1 MLLMDGD
8 IIPEDI
14 LGGHLTSFPTEQSS
28 TQVEEADEEVREQ
41 GRQNSSVIRL
51 NDGNSETDSKRI
63 NQNMFMNLNN
73 PATDDERGLE
83 APPSIQQSETNS
95 LNSSIKSSVP
105 SIITNLSY
113 TTKNLNASKKSVNT
127 GHGGLRLSTFEPMSS
142 ISSVPSAVNVG
153 QQNTSRPPSIINSTR
168 GLIPNRNPANFSAMD
183 IEQKSMPIAI
193 NRHPATSNHRYD
205 DDNASQIS
213 TSSLATSFSKSFL
226 FGFLNNKKKDVLKS
240 GGLISKE
247 YWMKDET
254 STECF
259 SCGRLFTTFRRKHHC
274 RICGQIFCSSCTMLI
289 SGVKF
294 NHNGKMRVCKTC
306 LSFATEYNDS
316 SDESSI
322 MEESYI
328 EPTHSHENNITNDQ
342 ESILPST
349 PIEDNNMP
357 FVAAPTPPPR
367 MAIPATRKGE
377 SVEIPVSRSFNS
389 RFSSIHTTNFGRRKN
404 LERKQ
409 TYHGPSQRSMLDTHN
424 NNGFNFNNNGNSSI
438 LFKSNTSETS
448 FADYVNTH
456 NANNSTFN
464 FSNHDQID
472 DTENHTDTASLDH
485 QYSDSEDEGS
495 MSLYAALHLDKSDI
509 PEQSR
514 IETRTRLARSNT
526 RSLDRAQAS
535 LLRMKTRRKSKSVSR
550 PANNNTAQSL
560 LRINDSENYSTINQS
575 SPDASKSVSF
585 ITTKEQVT
593 PKYNSELNDV
603 SVLHLKNLLHQGL
616 QDSEV
621 PELEEW
627 EKILSSILKTT
638 ETVEYNVRAGDNM
651 DIRQYIKLK
660 RLAGGKLTD
669 SQSVDGVI
677 FSKNFALKTMPR
689 HISNPRIA
697 LIMFPL
703 EYMKTEQHFMSMEPV
718 LAQEKEYLN
727 KLVGRIVALNP
738 DVVFVGASVSG
749 LALKLL
755 DEAGIAVASNMK
767 PQVVERIARMTQ
779 ADIVISMD
787 KLALNLKLGTCGS
800 LDVKTFAYKNITKT
814 FMFLTGCDH
823 RLGCTIM
830 LRGGDGELLRRIKD
844 TTEFMLY
851 ALSNLKLETAFYR
864 DNFIYLSLDFYS
876 KMITEVS
883 ETNGNYGAKFLD
895 SMNKRILSTSPTVKF
910 DPPILLSQ
918 TRQIE
923 QKLDRAKLE
932 LEQVKNS
939 KTTSELNFTDLEIDL
954 DTLRVSNLDL
964 LRIFNY
970 SSNKKVEFLEE
981 SFNIRARQ
989 WELFSS
995 FAPDLLDPSKHQNI
1009 VFLYSMVSTNTAT
1022 PCIGPHPLQIDFY
1035 WDNDMTLG
1043 QYVEHL
1049 IYSANT
1055 SCFEGCGGSLQEHYR
1070 SYVHGGGKVD
1080 VMVEKFQSRIPTL
1093 QNVILTWSY
1102 CKQCGHTSPF
1112 LPMSE
1117 TTWKFSFGKYLE
1129 LLFWSK
1135 KNSSTNLGNCSHD
1148 FAKDHIKYFS
1158 LNDLTVRME
1167 YSTVDLLEL
1176 IVPRT
1181 KASWKP
1187 NIDIKL
1193 KIELRSLI
1201 EDKSR
1206 NFFNSVLARLN
1217 RVKVDSISNDKM
1229 EAGHKR
1235 VEELK
1240 EKVARE
1246 ETEVTGMI
1254 SRIYYETEV
1263 VEHLRLN
1270 SVLRFVQDLSVEWD
1284 LEFVEF
1290 ENDFLPT
1297 EKDIARITAVQLK
1310 RFFMDNTDEKPTSAQ
1325 VKPHTAIDESQGQ
1338 AVDDSDESDNDQ
1350 EKINE
1355 DSKIE
1360 AEDRGNDGPNG
1371 HLIEKPKGFR
1381 TRSDSSLLVSSSAS
1395 GGKSSPRHGKV
1406 LEKVN
1411 IMEKLLSEQD
1421 PRRVVSTGSS
1431 DLQKLK
1437 SAGAPIGHHGKS
1449 LSTVSV
1455 GASSLLSTPSK
1466 VDKEKSSSFSA
1477 DVEERSNSQ
1486 LQTPSHEHA
1495 PFFSTSVSPTK
1506 GEFPKSVKSN
1516 SGRPNFGISAKDL
1529 EVQLKEGRQKSTS
1542 STSSFKSNDH
1552 TREDSKV
1559 MKLTNYFDQIHFET
1573 LSKEFEMQREKERLK
1588 LIQNRYKAAPV
1599 ASSKPIVEI
1608 YKNVRDAVEEEDQ
1621 TGAEQQVNEE
1631 TCNTSKRLEK
1641 FEKDITNKR
1650 SVLEDG
1656 LKDGNLKAEIPQTE
1670 RVSLMK
1676 TLTNFWADRSATL
1689 WKPLEYPLAS
1699 TEHIFVDSD
1708 VIVREDEPSSL
1719 IAFCLSSSDYVQKIR
1734 FIRENLVKEGDT
1746 VITTNSTGEA
1756 EGEGE
1761 EQAVEEA
1768 GAATM
1773 EKGSTPNFKPKK
1785 NVIDLESIML
1795 KKTAV
1800 HLKYQFQEG
1809 GSLMSCKI
1817 FFAEQFDAFRRKCG
1831 LDDNFVQSLSRC
1843 IKWDSAGGKS
1853 GSAFLKTL
1861 DDRLVIKELSNAELD
1876 SFVKFAPSYFEY
1888 MAQALFH
1895 DLPTVIAKIFGFY
1908 QIQIKNPINGKNF
1921 KMDVLIME
1929 NLFYDRRTSRIFDLK
1944 GSMRNRHV
1952 EKTGK
1957 ENEVLLDENM
1967 VEYIY
1972 ESPLF
1977 VREYDKKL
1985 LRASLWNDTLFL
1997 AKMNVMDY
2005 SLVIGIDEEKK
2016 TLIVG
2021 IIDCIR
2027 TFTWDKKLESWVKEK
2042 GLVGGGTKEP
2052 TVVTPRQYKN
2062 RFREAM
2068 DRYILIV
2075 PDCWYQGSNH
2085 G

>member
-1 MLLMDGD
+1 MNNE

-14 LGGHLTSFPTEQSS
+14 LSGRLMSFES
-28 TQVEEADEEVREQ
+28 TQEKHMEEPSEEPMRHNNPPVIP
-41 GRQNSSVIRL
+41 QNQ
-51 NDGNSETDSKRI
+51 NDTNQEATGKRI
-63 NQNMFMNLNN
+63 NENMFMNLNN
-73 PATDDERGLE
+73 PATDDERGVDG
-83 APPSIQQSETNS
+83 PPSMPISDANS
-95 LNSSIKSSVP
+95 LNSSVKSSVP
-105 SIITNLSY
+105 SVVTNLSAA
-113 TTKNLNASKKSVNT
+113 TQGQSGLKKTVNT
-127 GHGGLRLSTFEPMSS
+127 GSGGLRLSTFEPAST
-142 ISSVPSAVNVG
+142 ISNIPSAVHVV
-153 QQNTSRPPSIINSTR
+153 QQTSSRPPSIINNR
-168 GLIPNRNPANFSAMD
+168 GAVPNRTPNAFRPAD
-183 IEQKSMPIAI
+183 ISEHKTMPLAI
-193 NRHPATSNHRYD
+193 NRHNHPTSHHRYD
-205 DDNASQIS
+205 DDNISTIS

-226 FGFLNNKKKDVLKS
+226 FGFLNNKKKDAMKQGS
-240 GGLISKE
+240 LISKE

-274 RICGQIFCSSCTMLI
+274 RICGQIFCSNCTVLI
-289 SGVKF
+289 SGEKF
-294 NHNGKMRVCKTC
+294 NHSGKMRVCKTC

-328 EPTHSHENNITNDQ
+328 EPTHSHENNNNNDQ

-349 PIEDNNMP
+349 PIEDSNMP
-357 FVAAPTPPPR
+357 FVTAPTPPPR

-389 RFSSIHTTNFGRRKN
+389 RISSIHTTNFGRRKN
-404 LERKQ
+404 LERKS
-409 TYHGPSQRSMLDTHN
+409 TYHPSSQRTLQDTYS
-424 NNGFNFNNNGNSSI
+424 NNGHNHGNGNPS
-438 LFKSNTSETS
+438 LLRTNTETS
-448 FADYVNTH
+448 FADYVSTH
-456 NANNSTFN
+456 NSNSAFN
-464 FSNHDQID
+464 FNNQDTHDETDNID
-472 DTENHTDTASLDH
+472 LTSTDH

-514 IETRTRLARSNT
+514 NDTRTRLTRSNT
-526 RSLDRAQAS
+526 RSIERAQAS
-535 LLRMKTRRKSKSVSR
+535 LLRMKNRRKSKSVSR
-550 PANNNTAQSL
+550 PANNVNQPFFRL
-560 LRINDSENYSTINQS
+560 NDTDNYNSINQS
-575 SPDASKSVSF
+575 SPDVSNSF
-585 ITTKEQVT
+585 SFAAPKEQIL
-593 PKYNSELNDV
+593 PKYTSELNDV
-603 SVLHLKNLLHQGL
+603 CTLHLKNLLR
-616 QDSEV
+616 QDLRDSSV
-621 PELEEW
+621 PNIEKW
-627 EKILSSILKTT
+627 ENVLIPILRTI
-638 ETVEYNVRAGDNM
+638 ETVEYNVRAGDNL

-660 RLAGGKLTD
+660 RLAGGELD
-669 SQSVDGVI
+669 NCESIDGVI
-677 FSKNFALKTMPR
+677 FSKTFALKNMPR

-703 EYMKTEQHFMSMEPV
+703 EYMKTEQHFMSLEPV

-767 PQVVERIARMTQ
+767 PQVIERIARMTE

-787 KLALNLKLGTCGS
+787 KLALNLKLGTCDS
-800 LDVKTFAYKNITKT
+800 LDVKTFAYKNVTKT
-814 FMFLTGCDH
+814 LMFLTGCDH
-823 RLGCTIM
+823 RLGCTI
-830 LRGGDGELLRRIKD
+830 LIRGGDGDLLRRVKD
-844 TTEFMLY
+844 TVEFMVY

-864 DNFIYLSLDFYS
+864 DNFIYLSQDFYN
-876 KMITEVS
+876 KMLNDASNIG
-883 ETNGNYGAKFLD
+883 GNYGVKFLD
-895 SMNKRILSTSPTVKF
+895 AMNTRILSASPTVKF
-910 DPPILLSQ
+910 DPPYLLIQ

-923 QKLDRAKLE
+923 QKLDLARNEYQRLNDSN
-932 LEQVKNS
+932 VS
-939 KTTSELNFTDLEIDL
+939 SELQLADLNMELTTHKVPNTDL
-954 DTLRVSNLDL
+954 V
-964 LRIFNY
+964 RIFNY
-970 SSNKKVEFLEE
+970 ISEKKIKFLEE

-995 FAPDLLDPSKHQNI
+995 FAPDLLDPSRHQNI
-1009 VFLYSMVSTNTAT
+1009 IFLYSMVSTKTTT

-1049 IYSANT
+1049 IYSANST
-1055 SCFEGCGGSLQEHYR
+1055 CGEGCGGSLQEHYR
-1070 SYVHGGGKVD
+1070 SYVHGNGKVD
-1080 VMVEKFQSRIPTL
+1080 VMVEKFQSRVPTL

-1112 LPMSE
+1112 LPISE

-1167 YSTVDLLEL
+1167 YSAVDLLEL

-1181 KASWKP
+1181 KVSWKP

-1193 KIELRSLI
+1193 KIELRGLI
-1201 EDKSR
+1201 EEKAR
-1206 NFFNSVLARLN
+1206 AFFHSVLARLN

-1240 EKVARE
+1240 HKVAQEQE
-1246 ETEVTGMI
+1246 EVSRMI
-1254 SRIYYETEV
+1254 QEIHEGSEV
-1263 VEHLRLN
+1263 VEHLHLN

-1284 LEFVEF
+1284 LEFTEF
-1290 ENDFLPT
+1290 EDNFLPS

-1310 RFFMDNTDEKPTSAQ
+1310 RFFMDNPDEKANAT
-1325 VKPHTAIDESQGQ
+1325 Q
-1338 AVDDSDESDNDQ
+1338 AKAEEVEHPVDSEDSDNEG
-1350 EKINE
+1350 EKIKE
-1355 DSKIE
+1355 ISTGESGDKDPE
-1360 AEDRGNDGPNG
+1360 GTTTTKTD
-1371 HLIEKPKGFR
+1371 EKPKGFR
-1381 TRSDSSLLVSSSAS
+1381 TRSDSSLLVPSNPQGSVA
-1395 GGKSSPRHGKV
+1395 SPRQGKV
-1406 LEKVN
+1406 FEKVN
-1411 IMEKLLSEQD
+1411 KMEKLLSEQVD
-1421 PRRVVSTGSS
+1421 PRRVLSTGSS
-1431 DLQKLK
+1431 DAQKLK
-1437 SAGAPIGHHGKS
+1437 SSVTPIPHHGKS
-1449 LSTVSV
+1449 PSIASTCNSTNY
-1455 GASSLLSTPSK
+1455 STPPK
-1466 VDKEKSSSFSA
+1466 PEKSKSGSLGADFNHESKPALQLYTPSYGERGSYFSA
-1477 DVEERSNSQ
+1477 S
-1486 LQTPSHEHA
+1486 A
-1495 PFFSTSVSPTK
+1495 AASPTK
-1506 GEFPKSVKSN
+1506 GEFSRSIKNAPPTSLTKPTTPKPK
-1516 SGRPNFGISAKDL
+1516 FGISAKDL
-1529 EVQLKEGRQKSTS
+1529 EVQLKEGRQKSMS
-1542 STSSFKSNDH
+1542 STSSYKSSDQAK
-1552 TREDSKV
+1552 EDSKV

-1599 ASSKPIVEI
+1599 ASSKPIVEV
-1608 YKNVRDAVEEEDQ
+1608 YKNVRDAVEEEDH
-1621 TGAEQQVNEE
+1621 GAEQASEE
-1631 TCNTSKRLEK
+1631 ASKKRLEK
-1641 FEKDITNKR
+1641 FEKDKNMINNKNK
-1650 SVLEDG
+1650 VLEDG
-1656 LKDGNLKAEIPQTE
+1656 IKEENLKAEIPQTE

-1699 TEHIFVDSD
+1699 NEHIFVDSD

-1719 IAFCLSSSDYVQKIR
+1719 IAFCLSSSDYVQKIGV
-1734 FIRENLVKEGDT
+1734 IRENKP
-1746 VITTNSTGEA
+1746 TNSATGDEYNNDGTDGQTDQDNSID
-1756 EGEGE
+1756 ETN
-1761 EQAVEEA
+1761 QSRH
-1768 GAATM
+1768 TFDQ
-1773 EKGSTPNFKPKK
+1773 SD
-1785 NVIDLESIML
+1785 DLESIML

-1809 GSLMSCKI
+1809 STLLSCKI

-1929 NLFYDRRTSRIFDLK
+1929 NLFYDRKTSRIFDLK

-2005 SLVIGIDEEKK
+2005 SLVIGIDDENKNL
-2016 TLIVG
+2016 TVG

-2075 PDCWYQGSNH
+2075 PDCWYQGSTQ

>member
-1 MLLMDGD
+1 MDGE
-8 IIPEDI
+8 ILPEDV
-14 LGGHLTSFPTEQSS
+14 LGGHLMSFPTDQDS
-28 TQVEEADEEVREQ
+28 DESDGTGREPVRH
-41 GRQNSSVIRL
+41 NSSSHH
-51 NDGNSETDSKRI
+51 NDNESSKRI
-63 NQNMFMNLNN
+63 NQNMYMNLNN
-73 PATDDERGLE
+73 PAIEDERLLE
-83 APPSIQQSETNS
+83 IPPSIQQSEATS

-105 SIITNLSY
+105 SIITN
-113 TTKNLNASKKSVNT
+113 ASLKTQGGAKKTVNT
-127 GHGGLRLSTFEPMSS
+127 GSGGLRLSTFDTS
-142 ISSVPSAVNVG
+142 SSVPNISSTVHVV
-153 QQNTSRPPSIINSTR
+153 QQNASRPPSIINSSR
-168 GLIPNRNPANFSAMD
+168 SVVPNRNPINFSNPD
-183 IEQKSMPIAI
+183 LEHRSMPIAI
-193 NRHPATSNHRYD
+193 NRHNHATSHHRYD

-213 TSSLATSFSKSFL
+213 ASSLATSFSKSFL
-226 FGFLNNKKKDVLKS
+226 FGFLNNKKKDALKS

-274 RICGQIFCSSCTMLI
+274 RICGQIFCSNCTMLI
-289 SGVKF
+289 SGEKF
-294 NHNGKMRVCKTC
+294 NHSGKMRVCKTC

-328 EPTHSHENNITNDQ
+328 EPSHSHDNNVDQ
-342 ESILPST
+342 DSILPST
-349 PIEDNNMP
+349 PIEENSLP

-389 RFSSIHTTNFGRRKN
+389 RISSIHTTNFGRRKM
-404 LERKQ
+404 LERKP
-409 TYHGPSQRSMLDTHN
+409 TYHASSQRNLQDGHN
-424 NNGFNFNNNGNSSI
+424 NNNNHNNINAHNGNGNTSM
-438 LFKSNTSETS
+438 LFRSNTETS
-448 FADYVNTH
+448 FADYVNSH
-456 NANNSTFN
+456 NSNSTFN
-464 FSNHDQID
+464 FSNHDD
-472 DTENHTDTASLDH
+472 DTENNRDSPSIDH

-514 IETRTRLARSNT
+514 IDTRTKLTRSNT

-535 LLRMKTRRKSKSVSR
+535 LLRMKNRRKSKSVSR
-550 PANNNTAQSL
+550 PANNLTQSFFKLNDPESYTA
-560 LRINDSENYSTINQS
+560 INQS
-575 SPDASKSVSF
+575 SPDVSNSVSF
-585 ITTKEQVT
+585 ITSREQNVS
-593 PKYNSELNDV
+593 KHSSELNDV
-603 SVLHLKNLLHQGL
+603 CALHLKNLLHQGL
-616 QDSEV
+616 ADCGV
-621 PELEEW
+621 PNVKEW
-627 EKILSSILKTT
+627 ENTLILILRTI
-638 ETVEYNVRAGDNM
+638 ETVEYNVRGGDNL

-660 RLAGGKLTD
+660 RLAGGKLKD
-669 SQSVDGVI
+669 SESINGVV
-677 FSKNFALKTMPR
+677 FSKTFALKTMPR
-689 HISNPRIA
+689 HILNPRIA

-703 EYMKTEQHFMSMEPV
+703 EYMKTEQHFMSLEPV

-749 LALKLL
+749 LALQLL

-767 PQVVERIARMTQ
+767 PQVIERIARMTQ

-787 KLALNLKLGTCGS
+787 KLALNLKLGTCES
-800 LDVKTFAYKNITKT
+800 LDVKTFAFKNTTKT

-823 RLGCTIM
+823 RLGCTIII
-830 LRGGDGELLRRIKD
+830 RGGDGELLRKIKD
-844 TTEFMLY
+844 TTEFMVY
-851 ALSNLKLETAFYR
+851 ALSNLKLETALYR
-864 DNFIYLSLDFYS
+864 DNFIYLSQDFYN
-876 KMITEVS
+876 KLINEVPD
-883 ETNGNYGAKFLD
+883 TDGNFGVEFLNT
-895 SMNKRILSTSPTVKF
+895 MNKRLLSTSPTVKF
-910 DPPILLSQ
+910 DPPFLLLQ
-918 TRQIE
+918 ARQIE
-923 QKLDRAKLE
+923 HKLDNAKSE
-932 LEQVKNS
+932 YDRVKNL
-939 KTTSELNFTDLEIDL
+939 KVASEFHLADLNIDL
-954 DTLRVSNLDL
+954 GAYKVSNSDL
-964 LRIFNY
+964 LRTFKY
-970 SSNKKVEFLEE
+970 VSHKKVEFLEE
-981 SFNIRARQ
+981 SFSIRARQ
-989 WELFSS
+989 WDLFSS
-995 FAPDLLDPSKHQNI
+995 FAPDLLDPARHQNI
-1009 VFLYSMVSTNTAT
+1009 VFLYSMVSTKTAT

-1049 IYSANT
+1049 IYSAGI
-1055 SCFEGCGGSLQEHYR
+1055 SCSEGCGGSLQEHYR
-1070 SYVHGGGKVD
+1070 SYVHGNGKVD

-1187 NIDIKL
+1187 DIDIKL
-1193 KIELRSLI
+1193 KVELHALI
-1201 EDKSR
+1201 QEKSN
-1206 NFFNSVLARLN
+1206 NFFNSILARLN

-1229 EAGHKR
+1229 EGGHKR
-1235 VEELK
+1235 IEELK
-1240 EKVARE
+1240 NKVTQE
-1246 ETEVTGMI
+1246 QDEVTRMI
-1254 SRIYYETEV
+1254 SEIYNKTEV
-1263 VEHLRLN
+1263 VEHLHLN

-1284 LEFVEF
+1284 LEFAEF
-1290 ENDFLPT
+1290 EDKFLPS
-1297 EKDIARITAVQLK
+1297 EKDIARITALQLK
-1310 RFFMDNTDEKPTSAQ
+1310 RFFMDGSDEKPTVTAATTASDQIKAVPDEMTGSLLEDSEESGAEEEKAQ
-1325 VKPHTAIDESQGQ
+1325 EISK
-1338 AVDDSDESDNDQ
+1338 DDVASTHNDQ
-1350 EKINE
+1350 TS
-1355 DSKIE
+1355 D
-1360 AEDRGNDGPNG
+1360 AQ
-1371 HLIEKPKGFR
+1371 LIEKPKGFR
-1381 TRSDSSLLVSSSAS
+1381 TRSDSSLLPQASSL
-1395 GGKSSPRHGKV
+1395 GTKNSPKQGKV
-1406 LEKVN
+1406 QEKVH
-1411 IMEKLLSEQD
+1411 IMEKLLNEQD
-1421 PRRVVSTGSS
+1421 PRRVLSTGSS
-1431 DLQKLK
+1431 EVQKLK
-1437 SAGAPIGHHGKS
+1437 SSNTSIGNHMKS
-1449 LSTVSV
+1449 LSSASV
-1455 GASSLLSTPSK
+1455 GTNQTLNTPSK
-1466 VDKEKSSSFSA
+1466 KDKGKSSSFSL
-1477 DVEERSNSQ
+1477 EGEGRSNSQ
-1486 LQTPSHEHA
+1486 LHTPVYEKKSFLSA
-1495 PFFSTSVSPTK
+1495 SASPTK
-1506 GEFPKSVKSN
+1506 SDFPKSIK
-1516 SGRPNFGISAKDL
+1516 PKFGISAKDL
-1529 EVQLKEGRQKSTS
+1529 EVQLKEGRQKSIS
-1542 STSSFKSNDH
+1542 SNSSFKSAGDQYGKA
-1552 TREDSKV
+1552 EDSRV
-1559 MKLTNYFDQIHFET
+1559 SKLTNYFDQIHFET
-1573 LSKEFEMQREKERLK
+1573 LSREFEMQREKERLK

-1608 YKNVRDAVEEEDQ
+1608 YKNVRDAVEEEDHS
-1621 TGAEQQVNEE
+1621 GAEQQENEE
-1631 TCNTSKRLEK
+1631 FGNTKKLEK
-1641 FEKDITNKR
+1641 FERDINNKKN
-1650 SVLEDG
+1650 VLEDG
-1656 LKDGNLKAEIPQTE
+1656 IKEENLKTEIPQTE

-1676 TLTNFWADRSATL
+1676 TLANFWADRSATL

-1734 FIRENLVKEGDT
+1734 FIRENKVKE
-1746 VITTNSTGEA
+1746 
-1756 EGEGE
+1756 E
-1761 EQAVEEA
+1761 EEDINKDEHKETDADENEKSEEDNL
-1768 GAATM
+1768 TYKLKQ
-1773 EKGSTPNFKPKK
+1773 EIKGNDYS
-1785 NVIDLESIML
+1785 DLESIML

-1809 GSLMSCKI
+1809 GTLLSCKI

-1929 NLFYDRRTSRIFDLK
+1929 NLFYDRKTSRIFDLK

-2005 SLVIGIDEEKK
+2005 SLVIGIDEENKNL
-2016 TLIVG
+2016 TVG

-2075 PDCWYQGSNH
+2075 PDCWYQGSNTH

>member
-1 MLLMDGD
+1 MNTDL
-8 IIPEDI
+8 IPEDI
-14 LGGHLTSFPTEQSS
+14 LGGRLTSFPSEEEDSLEASENLSS
-28 TQVEEADEEVREQ
+28 RHRDSYH
-41 GRQNSSVIRL
+41 SSD
-51 NDGNSETDSKRI
+51 NDDKRI
-63 NQNMFMNLNN
+63 NQNLYMNLNN
-73 PATDDERGLE
+73 PAIEE
-83 APPSIQQSETNS
+83 EKVQEPAPSLPQSETNS
-95 LNSSIKSSVP
+95 VHSSVRSSVP
-105 SIITNLSY
+105 SFITSLSNSN
-113 TTKNLNASKKSVNT
+113 KRESGLSKTVKT
-127 GHGGLRLSTFEPMSS
+127 GLGGLRLSTLEPSTT
-142 ISSVPSAVNVG
+142 ITSVPSAVNVI
-153 QQNTSRPPSIINSTR
+153 QQNVSRPPSVINNR
-168 GLIPNRNPANFSAMD
+168 GVIPNRVPNSFTSANMEHKAA
-183 IEQKSMPIAI
+183 PITI
-193 NRHPATSNHRYD
+193 NRHGHQTSSYRYD
-205 DDNASQIS
+205 DDNVSQIS

-226 FGFLNNKKKDVLKS
+226 FGFLNNRKKEGMRS

-274 RICGQIFCSSCTMLI
+274 RICGQIFCSNCTVLTP
-289 SGVKF
+289 GEKF

-316 SDESSI
+316 SDESSV
-322 MEESYI
+322 MEESYL
-328 EPTHSHENNITNDQ
+328 ESTHSHDNNNYNDM

-349 PIEDNNMP
+349 PIEENNIP
-357 FVAAPTPPPR
+357 FVPAPTPPPR

-389 RFSSIHTTNFGRRKN
+389 RLSSIHTKNFGRRKN
-404 LERKQ
+404 FERKP
-409 TYHGPSQRSMLDTHN
+409 TFVTTQRSIPEQHHHSSNHN
-424 NNGFNFNNNGNSSI
+424 ISSNNGSA
-438 LFKSNTSETS
+438 LFRSNTETS
-448 FADYVNTH
+448 FADFVNTQ
-456 NANNSTFN
+456 NSNSTFN
-464 FSNHDQID
+464 FNSHDQND
-472 DTENHTDTASLDH
+472 ETDIQLESPPTDH
-485 QYSDSEDEGS
+485 QSSDSEDEGS
-495 MSLYAALHLDKSDI
+495 MSLYAALHLDKSDMAD
-509 PEQSR
+509 QSR
-514 IETRTRLARSNT
+514 NDTRARLTRSNT
-526 RSLDRAQAS
+526 RSLERAQAS
-535 LLRMKTRRKSKSVSR
+535 LLRMKNRRKSKSVSR
-550 PANNNTAQSL
+550 PQNNVAQSL
-560 LRINDSENYSTINQS
+560 FRLSDADIYNNQS
-575 SPDASKSVSF
+575 SPDLSNSVSF
-585 ITTKEQVT
+585 ITQKEQT
-593 PKYNSELNDV
+593 LPNYTSELNDV
-603 SVLHLKNLLHQGL
+603 CKLHLKNLLHQGL
-616 QDSEV
+616 QDGEV
-621 PELEEW
+621 PDIEEW
-627 EKILSSILKTT
+627 EDVLIPILRTI

-660 RLAGGKLTD
+660 RLAGGKSTD
-669 SQSVDGVI
+669 SASVDGVV
-677 FSKNFALKTMPR
+677 FSKTFALKTMPR

-703 EYMKTEQHFMSMEPV
+703 EYMKTEQHFMSLEPV

-755 DEAGIAVASNMK
+755 DDAGIAVAPNMK
-767 PQVVERIARMTQ
+767 PQVIERIARMTQ

-787 KLALNLKLGTCGS
+787 KLALNLKLGTCQA
-800 LDVKTFAYKNITKT
+800 LDVKTYAFKNVTKT
-814 FMFLTGCDH
+814 FMFLTGCNH
-823 RLGCTIM
+823 AFGCTI
-830 LRGGDGELLRRIKD
+830 LIRGGDEEFLRKIKD
-844 TTEFMLY
+844 TTEFLVY
-851 ALSNLKLETAFYR
+851 AVSNLKLETALYR
-864 DNFIYLSLDFYS
+864 DNFIYLSQDFYN
-876 KMITEVS
+876 KMINDVS
-883 ETNGNYGAKFLD
+883 KISGNYGVEFL
-895 SMNKRILSTSPTVKF
+895 STLSKRILSTSPTVKF
-910 DPPILLSQ
+910 DAPFLLIQ

-923 QKLDRAKLE
+923 QKLEHAKAEYNRIKDFKADRDLHLADLKI
-932 LEQVKNS
+932 
-939 KTTSELNFTDLEIDL
+939 DLESL
-954 DTLRVSNLDL
+954 EVSNSDM

-970 SSNKKVEFLEE
+970 MSQKKIKFLEE

-1009 VFLYSMVSTNTAT
+1009 VFLYSMVSTKTAT

-1049 IYSANT
+1049 IYSANMAC
-1055 SCFEGCGGSLQEHYR
+1055 SEGCGGSLQDHYR
-1070 SYVHGGGKVD
+1070 SYVHAHGKVD
-1080 VMVEKFQSRIPTL
+1080 VMVEKFQSRVPTL

-1117 TTWKFSFGKYLE
+1117 TTWKYSFGKYLE

-1158 LNDLTVRME
+1158 LNELTVRME

-1181 KASWKP
+1181 RLSWKP

-1201 EDKSR
+1201 DEKSK

-1217 RVKVDSISNDKM
+1217 RVKVDSMSNDKM

-1235 VEELK
+1235 VDELK
-1240 EKVARE
+1240 KKVE
-1246 ETEVTGMI
+1246 QEQTEVITMI
-1254 SRIYYETEV
+1254 SEIYGSTEV
-1263 VEHLRLN
+1263 DEHLRLN

-1284 LEFVEF
+1284 LEFTEF
-1290 ENDFLPT
+1290 EKNYLPS
-1297 EKDIARITAVQLK
+1297 EKDIARITALQLK
-1310 RFFMDNTDEKPTSAQ
+1310 KFFLDNNDEKAPEAPGKSDNLSTG
-1325 VKPHTAIDESQGQ
+1325 VVDPAID
-1338 AVDDSDESDNDQ
+1338 DSGESDNEN
-1350 EKINE
+1350 EKIKE
-1355 DSKIE
+1355 IVDAS
-1360 AEDRGNDGPNG
+1360 AEIHDIPIGD
-1371 HLIEKPKGFR
+1371 KPKGYR
-1381 TRSDSSLLVSSSAS
+1381 TRSDSSLIVPGGSAS
-1395 GGKSSPRHGKV
+1395 ARNSPRQSKV

-1411 IMEKLLSEQD
+1411 RMEKLLSEQVD
-1421 PRRVVSTGSS
+1421 PRRVLSTGSADS
-1431 DLQKLK
+1431 NKLK
-1437 SAGAPIGHHGKS
+1437 LPSAPVINHAKTS
-1449 LSTVSV
+1449 SNVSV
-1455 GASSLLSTPSK
+1455 AANTMITPSK
-1466 VDKEKSSSFSA
+1466 PKSLKSGSFASDSDTKLSQANTPSYEKSS
-1477 DVEERSNSQ
+1477 
-1486 LQTPSHEHA
+1486 
-1495 PFFSTSVSPTK
+1495 FFPISPTK
-1506 GEFPKSVKSN
+1506 NEFFKNAAKSLPKPK
-1516 SGRPNFGISAKDL
+1516 FGISAKDL
-1529 EVQLKEGRQKSTS
+1529 EVQLKEGRQKSMS
-1542 STSSFKSNDH
+1542 STSSARNSELGK
-1552 TREDSKV
+1552 EDSKV
-1559 MKLTNYFDQIHFET
+1559 MKLTNFFDQIHFET
-1573 LSKEFEMQREKERLK
+1573 LSKEFEMQREKQRLK

-1599 ASSKPIVEI
+1599 ASSKPIVEV

-1621 TGAEQQVNEE
+1621 HGVDQYTDDSG
-1631 TCNTSKRLEK
+1631 KKKLEK
-1641 FEKDITNKR
+1641 LEKDNKA
-1650 SVLEDG
+1650 LEDG
-1656 LKDGNLKAEIPQTE
+1656 IKEETLKTEIPQTE

-1734 FIRENLVKEGDT
+1734 VIRENKS
-1746 VITTNSTGEA
+1746 TNNEDVNLSDA
-1756 EGEGE
+1756 E
-1761 EQAVEEA
+1761 
-1768 GAATM
+1768 
-1773 EKGSTPNFKPKK
+1773 SKPTDDSQ
-1785 NVIDLESIML
+1785 DLEFIML

-1809 GSLMSCKI
+1809 GTLLSCKI

-1876 SFVKFAPSYFEY
+1876 SFVRFAPSYFEY

-1929 NLFYDRRTSRIFDLK
+1929 NLFYDRKTSRIFDLK

-2005 SLVIGIDEEKK
+2005 SLVIGINDENKNL
-2016 TLIVG
+2016 TVG

-2027 TFTWDKKLESWVKEK
+2027 PFTWDKKLESWVKEK

-2075 PDCWYQGSNH
+2075 PDCWYQGSTH